1 VPRTATTTAFRVFY
15 MSTSLI
21 DSWRKAR
28 DKRGATNLAFVV
40 DATTRHLSPL
50 VRELRAVGLTG
61 LATERCPVRL
71 ELPLGTLADLAEGSE
86 RTGVPATQLLSI
98 CLGRASVVKRARK
111 N

>member
-1 VPRTATTTAFRVFY
+1 MPRTDTTTAFRVFH
-15 MSTSLI
+15 MPTSLI

-28 DKRGATNLAFVV
+28 DKQGATNLSFVV
-40 DATTRHLSPL
+40 DATTKHLAPL

-61 LATERCPVRL
+61 FSTERCPVRL